1 LETNTTTV
9 IGLLK
14 RKIIQVEI
22 YIGVQINT
30 KRLTQRSMNR
40 NNKETCKYM
49 KHYFNRLI
57 KIPFQDFEKDFTSI
71 FKVSTYSDFDDNLG
85 VN

>member
-1 LETNTTTV
+1 M
-9 IGLLK
+9 
-14 RKIIQVEI
+14 Q
-22 YIGVQINT
+22 
-30 KRLTQRSMNR
+30 
-40 NNKETCKYM
+40 
-49 KHYFNRLI
+49 HYFNRLI